1 MEYISYWDN
10 VLTKEQCSMI
20 IDRFEK
26 NVEQQEDTLL
36 EGHRHFK
43 ELNITDNFKDWE
55 DVQMLLLDKMQE
67 YLAKYKTMFSIDDK
81 VWPPQLAFEQFRIK
95 KYEPNGKDEFAF
107 HVDVGNHQ
115 SARRFLVFF
124 WYLNDVEEGGETTF
138 QKNITSRVEM
148 AVKPVTGRM
157 LVFPP
162 FWTHP
167 HTGTK
172 PISGPKYI
180 VGGYLHYL

>member
-1 MEYISYWDN
+1 MQYISYWDD

-107 HVDVGNHQ
+107 HVDVGNHAT
-115 SARRFLVFF
+115 ARRFLVFF
-124 WYLNDVEEGGETTF
+124 WYLNDVEEGGETEFLYANLKVQPKKGTL
-138 QKNITSRVEM
+138 
-148 AVKPVTGRM
+148 
-157 LVFPP
+157 LVHPAGFPYY
-162 FWTHP
+162 HK
-167 HTGTK
+167 GNV
-172 PISGPKYI
+172 PISDDKHVLISWLSYTPKD
-180 VGGYLHYL
+180 

>member
-1 MEYISYWDN
+1 MQYISYWDD

-26 NVEQQEDTLL
+26 KVDQQEDTLL

-43 ELNITDNFKDWE
+43 ELNITEHLDDWS
-55 DVQMLLLDKMQE
+55 DVQDFLLDKMQQ
-67 YLAKYKTMFSIDDK
+67 YLAKYKTMFSLDEK
-81 VWPPQLAFEQFRIK
+81 VWPKDLGFEQFRIK
-95 KYEPNGKDEFAF
+95 KYEPNDKDEFAF
-107 HVDVGNHQ
+107 HVDVGNHA

-138 QKNITSRVEM
+138 QKNITSIVEM